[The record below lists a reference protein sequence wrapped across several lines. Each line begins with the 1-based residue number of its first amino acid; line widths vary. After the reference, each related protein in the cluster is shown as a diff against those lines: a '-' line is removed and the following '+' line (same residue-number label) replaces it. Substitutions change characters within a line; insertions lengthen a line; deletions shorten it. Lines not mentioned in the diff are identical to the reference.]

1 MFQNPEELS
10 AYLHE
15 STGWQN
21 NRRRKQVARGG
32 CIGGGVVGT
41 AHTER
46 GKEQAQTKTERGRRS
61 ERPPERGRKEK
72 VKI

>member
-1 MFQNPEELS
+1 MYKGRNKI
-10 AYLHE
+10 
-15 STGWQN
+15 T
-21 NRRRKQVARGG
+21 
-32 CIGGGVVGT
+32 
-41 AHTER
+41 HTER